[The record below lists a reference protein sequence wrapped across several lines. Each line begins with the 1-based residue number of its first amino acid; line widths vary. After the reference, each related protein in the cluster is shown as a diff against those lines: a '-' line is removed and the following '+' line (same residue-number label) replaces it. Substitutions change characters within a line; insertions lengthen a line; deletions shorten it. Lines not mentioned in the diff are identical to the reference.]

1 MLAFDELNRLSRELP
16 ERSIPIDRYF
26 DEMNLPVGEK
36 EDRKEFARKLEDELF
51 EIMVLIYTV
60 IEQQTLGNIPAVTA
74 RLEETIKDLVSE
86 YTVPDSE
93 MLSYIN
99 QYSTNFVDTTVK
111 HLQTAAEGEEEKAA
125 YYVSEDRARYNAENE
140 ANTIFNYEQFRQA
153 KADGFTRKQWITMKD
168 ERVRRTHA
176 KIDGTTIPIDG
187 FFQVGDYLMRFP
199 KDWDNGGPE
208 ECVNCRCTLRFL

>member
-26 DEMNLPVGEK
+26 DEMDLPVGEK
-36 EDRKEFARKLEDELF
+36 EDRKEFAGKLEDELF

-60 IEQQTLGNIPAVTA
+60 IEQQTLGNIPTVTA

-176 KIDGTTIPIDG
+176 QVGGMTIPIDE
-187 FFQVGDYLMRFP
+187 FFKVGDAMLLYP
-199 KDWDNGGPE
+199 KMPCDHPE
-208 ECVNCRCTLRFL
+208 ETVNCRCTLRFL